1 LGYNGENEKYMM
13 KRPILIAA
21 SPNTQSDDIAIA
33 FKGILQPWKWYE
45 PAYTSELEAR
55 FALDFNSEAITFDSA
70 RSAFYAYLKTLDLEP
85 DSEVI
90 LPGFSC
96 MVVANAVLWAGL
108 TPIFV
113 DCNEVD
119 YNYDRDD
126 LKEKISERTRVI
138 VLQHSFGFPEN
149 ISKIRSLVGENVQI
163 VEDLAHSLGGT
174 SQEGRLGTLADA
186 AIITFGI
193 EKVISGVRGGMLLIR
208 NEELAGKI
216 REMRAKLPRFPFLK
230 TFTALLNPLL
240 WELIIPTYN
249 LGVGKFTLGRMMTA
263 LFHALGL
270 LGNMI
275 ETCEYKACKPNWLP
289 SPISPILA
297 RLALNQYEK
306 LEQLNK
312 HRCEIVSIYLEELG
326 IIDKKE
332 NNVFLR
338 FPILVHDRCEVTAI
352 TKAQGIVLGDWY
364 KSILYAP
371 KSSLDGLKY
380 VPGSCP
386 NAEDFANKI
395 VNLPTHIRLEP
406 EQARNIAKLVKPYI
420 L

>member
-1 LGYNGENEKYMM
+1 MM

-21 SPNTQSDDIAIA
+21 SPNTQSDDIALA
-33 FKGILQPWKWYE
+33 FKGVLQPWKWYE
-45 PAYTSELEAR
+45 PAYTNELEGR
-55 FALDFNSEAITFDSA
+55 LSLDYNSEAITFDSA
-70 RSAFYAYLKTLDLEP
+70 RSAFYSYLKSLELKEG
-85 DSEVI
+85 SEVI
-90 LPGFSC
+90 LPAFSC

-108 TPIFV
+108 MPIFV
-113 DCNEVD
+113 DCNKID
-119 YNYDRDD
+119 FNYDLED
-126 LKEKISERTRVI
+126 LEKKISERTKVI

-149 ISKIRSLVGENVQI
+149 VAKIRSIVGENVKI

-174 SQEGRLGTLADA
+174 SQEGKLGTLADA

-193 EKVISGVRGGMLLIR
+193 EKVISGVRGGMLLVKS
-208 NEELAGKI
+208 EEIASKI

-230 TFTALLNPLL
+230 TFASLLNPLL

-249 LGVGKFTLGRMMTA
+249 LGFGKFTLGRMLTA

-289 SPISPILA
+289 SPISPVLA
-297 RLALNQYEK
+297 KLALNQYEK
-306 LEQLNK
+306 LEMLNK
-312 HRCEIVSIYLEELG
+312 HRCEIASIYKDELG
-326 IIDKKE
+326 IKDMKD

-338 FPILVHDRCEVTAI
+338 FPVLVHDRCEVTAI
-352 TKAQGIVLGDWY
+352 TKAEGIVLGDWY

-371 KSSLDGLKY
+371 KNSLEGLKY
-380 VPGSCP
+380 IEGSCP
-386 NAEDFANKI
+386 NAEELANKI
-395 VNLPTHIRLEP
+395 VNLPTHIRLDLEH
-406 EQARNIAKLVKPYI
+406 ARSIAKLVKPYI

>member
-1 LGYNGENEKYMM
+1 MM

-21 SPNTQSDDIAIA
+21 SPNTQSDDIALA
-33 FKGILQPWKWYE
+33 FKGVLQPWKWYE
-45 PAYTSELEAR
+45 PAYTNELESR
-55 FALDFNSEAITFDSA
+55 LSLDYNSEAITFDSA
-70 RSAFYAYLKTLDLEP
+70 RSAFYSYLKSLELEEG
-85 DSEVI
+85 SEVI
-90 LPGFSC
+90 LPAFSC

-108 TPIFV
+108 RPIFV
-113 DCNEVD
+113 DCNKVD
-119 YNYDRDD
+119 FNYDLED
-126 LKEKISERTRVI
+126 LEKKISERTKVI

-149 ISKIRSLVGENVQI
+149 VAKIRSIVGENVKI

-174 SQEGRLGTLADA
+174 SQEGKLGTLADA

-193 EKVISGVRGGMLLIR
+193 EKVISGVRGGMLLVR
-208 NEELAGKI
+208 NEEMATKI

-230 TFTALLNPLL
+230 TFASLLNPLL

-249 LGVGKFTLGRMMTA
+249 LGFGKFTLGRMLTA

-289 SPISPILA
+289 SPISPVLA
-297 RLALNQYEK
+297 KLALNQYEK
-306 LEQLNK
+306 LETFNK
-312 HRCEIVSIYLEELG
+312 HRCEIASIYKDELG
-326 IIDKKE
+326 IKDMKD

-338 FPILVHDRCEVTAI
+338 FPVLVHDRCEVTAI
-352 TKAQGIVLGDWY
+352 TKAEGIVLGDWY

-371 KSSLDGLKY
+371 KSSLEGLKY
-380 VPGSCP
+380 IEGSCP
-386 NAEDFANKI
+386 NAEELANKI
-395 VNLPTHIRLEP
+395 VNLPTHIRLDP
-406 EQARNIAKLVKPYI
+406 EHARSIAKLVKPYI